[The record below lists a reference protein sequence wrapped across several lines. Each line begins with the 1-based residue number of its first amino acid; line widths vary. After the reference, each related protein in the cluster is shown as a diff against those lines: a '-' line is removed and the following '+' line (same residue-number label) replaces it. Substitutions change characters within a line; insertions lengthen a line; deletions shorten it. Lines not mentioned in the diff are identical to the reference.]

1 MQKYFNI
8 KCGLD
13 AQTAKLKHKPKKIN
27 FGVVD
32 VKGGAHGRL
41 VPVNIANGLNRIGNS
56 TIPGQV
62 AHLQHPRPCYMSNK
76 TCALV
81 KLRC

>member
-41 VPVNIANGLNRIGNS
+41 VPVNIANGLNRMVIV
-56 TIPGQV
+56 Q
-62 AHLQHPRPCYMSNK
+62 Y
-76 TCALV
+76 LV
-81 KLRC
+81 KLLTSNTQGLVT